1 MSAVFS
7 SGGHIALTWT
17 LRPRRTAAGGWSA
30 AVTTRLEAG
39 EQMASFAADVRH
51 FVEDGGH

>member
-7 SGGHIALTWT
+7 SGGRIALTWT
-17 LRPRRTAAGGWSA
+17 LRLWRTAAGGWSA

-39 EQMASFAADVRH
+39 QQMASFAADVRH
-51 FVEDGGH
+51 FLEDGGH